1 MPMSFIHMAHIAIP
15 KQSITTKSVEHLKHN
30 KYAGKKKLHIFE
42 GLWKNHC
49 VGKIHI
55 IFNPC

>member
-30 KYAGKKKLHIFE
+30 TYAGKKKLHIFE
-42 GLWKNHC
+42 GLWKKHC
-49 VGKIHI
+49 VGIHT
-55 IFNPC
+55 